1 MIELYGI
8 VSNIDNAEIITMLSI
23 ILLCVAYVAHIWK
36 LAGLTGRR
44 FDTWEWIQVYF
55 FGTIIF
61 LCSVCSFA
69 KLVYPDNADKL
80 LQLLYLEDTLL
91 YITRQYQTLLLKI
104 IRAMI

>member
-8 VSNIDNAEIITMLSI
+8 VANIDNAEIITMLSI
-23 ILLCVAYVAHIWK
+23 IILCVAYLAHIWK

-44 FDTWEWIQVYF
+44 FSTWEWMQVYF

-69 KLVYPDNADKL
+69 KLVFPENAEKL
-80 LQLLYLEDTLL
+80 LQLLYLEDTLNFL
-91 YITRQYQTLLLKI
+91 TKKYQSILLAI
-104 IRAMI
+104 INSMR

>member
-8 VSNIDNAEIITMLSI
+8 VANIDNAEIITMLSI

-44 FDTWEWIQVYF
+44 FNSWEWIQVYF

-69 KLVYPDNADKL
+69 KLVLPDNADQL
-80 LQLLYLEDTLL
+80 LKLLYLEDILK
-91 YITRQYQTLLLKI
+91 YITVRYQTLLLKI

>member
-1 MIELYGI
+1 MVELYGI
-8 VSNIDNAEIITMLSI
+8 VANTDNAEIITMLSI

-69 KLVYPDNADKL
+69 KLVLPDNADQL
-80 LQLLYLEDTLL
+80 LKLLYLDDILK
-91 YITRQYQTLLLKI
+91 YITVRYQTLLLKI

>member
-1 MIELYGI
+1 MTELYII
-8 VSNIDNAEIITMLSI
+8 VQNQENAEIITMLSI
-23 ILLCVAYVAHIWK
+23 ILLCVAYLSHVWK

-55 FGTIIF
+55 FGIIIF

-69 KLVYPDNADKL
+69 KLVFPDNADKL

-91 YITRQYQTLLLKI
+91 YITKQYQTLLLKI